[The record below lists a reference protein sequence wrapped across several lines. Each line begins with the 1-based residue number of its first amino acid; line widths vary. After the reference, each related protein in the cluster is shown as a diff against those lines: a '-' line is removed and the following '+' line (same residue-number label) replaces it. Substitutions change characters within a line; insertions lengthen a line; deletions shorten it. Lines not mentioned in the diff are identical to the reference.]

1 MNTDTETED
10 RSGTPVPGSS
20 LDPDSPMVDSPI
32 YPRSPKINMASREV
46 EEEEG
51 EEEEDDDEEAFVTV
65 APASASPTKE
75 TVIEAMVEPRTEPRP
90 RPKKSLIPTP
100 KSKQV
105 PKYIPKQTP
114 KQTNKPCPGKD
125 DGLSGLARELEGCT
139 WEQLQQR
146 FAEEM
151 DERSRAENI
160 LQKETA
166 DLLEVFMAWS
176 QTTTFRDEDRA
187 YKRFKTRMDHVQKSE
202 TNLEEKKVHYANVVK
217 AFESALALLRTE

>member
-32 YPRSPKINMASREV
+32 YPRSPKINLASREV
-46 EEEEG
+46 EEEE
-51 EEEEDDDEEAFVTV
+51 EDDYEEAFITA
-65 APASASPTKE
+65 APAPASPTKE

-100 KSKQV
+100 KSKQI

-114 KQTNKPCPGKD
+114 KQTNKPSPGKD
-125 DGLSGLARELEGCT
+125 NGLSGLARELEGYT

-151 DERSRAENI
+151 DERSKAENI

-187 YKRFKTRMDHVQKSE
+187 YKRFKTRMDHVQRSE
-202 TNLEEKKVHYANVVK
+202 TNLEEKKAHYANVVK

>member
-32 YPRSPKINMASREV
+32 YPRSPKINLASREV
-46 EEEEG
+46 EEEE
-51 EEEEDDDEEAFVTV
+51 EDDYEEAFITA
-65 APASASPTKE
+65 APAPASPTKE

-114 KQTNKPCPGKD
+114 KQTNKPSPGKD
-125 DGLSGLARELEGCT
+125 NGLSGLARELEGYT

-151 DERSRAENI
+151 DERSKAENI

-166 DLLEVFMAWS
+166 DLLEVS
-176 QTTTFRDEDRA
+176 L
-187 YKRFKTRMDHVQKSE
+187 
-202 TNLEEKKVHYANVVK
+202 TNL
-217 AFESALALLRTE
+217 L

>member
-1 MNTDTETED
+1 METDIETED

-20 LDPDSPMVDSPI
+20 LDPDSPMVDSPL
-32 YPRSPKINMASREV
+32 YPRSPKINLASREEDEV
-46 EEEEG
+46 D
-51 EEEEDDDEEAFVTV
+51 EEDAFITIASV
-65 APASASPTKE
+65 PASVPASPTKE
-75 TVIEAMVEPRTEPRP
+75 TVVESMVEPMTEPRH
-90 RPKKSLIPTP
+90 RRKRSLIPTP
-100 KSKQV
+100 ISK
-105 PKYIPKQTP
+105 PTPRQTP
-114 KQTNKPCPGKD
+114 KPTPKPSPVPD
-125 DGLSGLARELEGCT
+125 DELSSLARELEGCT

-146 FAEEM
+146 FTEEM
-151 DERSRAENI
+151 DERSKAENT

-202 TNLEEKKVHYANVVK
+202 ANLEEKKAHYSNVVK